1 MPRRPGGTPRLLP
14 KSRFCVSDGGRG
26 ATIGT
31 RNLRVMPKRGDAGL
45 ILLAAA
51 LGGLFFWD
59 LLVTERPGPR
69 RIGFDLA
76 VGALACAALLL
87 RRRWPVAVA
96 IALLP
101 SVLIASSAMGATAV
115 AMSAVALYRSRRV
128 TVMIVLAHALLL
140 LGIFALASGEMLWD
154 ALIMLIAL
162 DATMVASGWLVRSE
176 RRLQLAA
183 QERER
188 AESGK
193 RLEEAR
199 HAERERIAREM
210 HDVLAH
216 RLSLLAVY
224 AGALQVRKNAP
235 ADERE
240 AAEVIRQGAYAA
252 LEELRLVIR
261 MARDPEATEL
271 DSPQPTLADL
281 PALIEQSR
289 RAGTEV
295 VVVVE
300 GEFDGVPDQ
309 VGRHV
314 YRVVQEGLTNGRKH
328 APGQAVHLRLSK
340 DDGVEVEMSNA
351 LAVGAGAFPGAGAG
365 LAGLRERITL
375 LGGRISF
382 GGTGK
387 GSFRLH
393 AWIPSQS

>member
-1 MPRRPGGTPRLLP
+1 
-14 KSRFCVSDGGRG
+14 
-26 ATIGT
+26 
-31 RNLRVMPKRGDAGL
+31 MPKRGDAGL

-59 LLVTERPGPR
+59 LLAMERPGPG

-76 VGALACAALLL
+76 AGVLACAALLM
-87 RRRWPVAVA
+87 RRRWPVVVA

-101 SVLIASSAMGATAV
+101 SILISSSAMGATAV
-115 AMSAVALYRSRRV
+115 AMSAVALYRSRRTTIV
-128 TVMIVLAHALLL
+128 LVLAHALLL
-140 LGIFALASGEMLWD
+140 LGIFTLAGGEMPWD
-154 ALIMLIAL
+154 GLIALIAL

-183 QERER
+183 HEQARERER
-188 AESGK
+188 AEAGK

-235 ADERE
+235 AEERK
-240 AAEVIRQGAYAA
+240 AAEVIRQGAFAA
-252 LEELRLVIR
+252 LEELRQVIR
-261 MARDPEATEL
+261 MARDPDASEP

-281 PALIEQSR
+281 PALLEESR
-289 RAGTEV
+289 RVGTEV
-295 VVVVE
+295 VVV
-300 GEFDGVPDQ
+300 GGFDGVPDSI
-309 VGRHV
+309 GRHV
-314 YRVVQEGLTNGRKH
+314 YRVVQEGLTNARKH
-328 APGQAVHLRLSK
+328 APGRTVHLRLAQ

-351 LAVGAGAFPGAGAG
+351 LAEGAGTFPGAGAG

-382 GGTGK
+382 GGTQK

-393 AWIPSQS
+393 AWIPSRS